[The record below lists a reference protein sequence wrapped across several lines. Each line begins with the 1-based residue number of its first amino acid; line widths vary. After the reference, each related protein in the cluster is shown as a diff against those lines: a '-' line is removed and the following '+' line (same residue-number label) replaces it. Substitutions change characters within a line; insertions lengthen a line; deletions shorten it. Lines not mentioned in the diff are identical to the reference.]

1 MFSLKFILFNSSY
14 YRYGPYTDWMASMD
28 PDEYFIPMGNYSSWK
43 QILDKVDRDEGRSVL
58 KFRSTRARPLLST
71 LEWVDCCITYHW
83 EYVSNNSVLF
93 LRAGQSLMKEW
104 TNALK
109 KWVKLTTS
117 VSQRKQRTHILRPT
131 IVNTSNLQ
139 NQSALREPW

>member
-1 MFSLKFILFNSSY
+1 MFGLKFILFNSSY

-71 LEWVDCCITYHW
+71 LE
-83 EYVSNNSVLF
+83 
-93 LRAGQSLMKEW
+93 
-104 TNALK
+104 
-109 KWVKLTTS
+109 
-117 VSQRKQRTHILRPT
+117 
-131 IVNTSNLQ
+131 
-139 NQSALREPW
+139 